1 MKVILLQDVA
11 NVGLKFDVAEVP
23 KGHALNMLI
32 PSGKALPATKENLKR
47 LESRTK
53 KAAADKEVLEATF
66 AKVVDDIAGST
77 QTVTMEANEKGHLY
91 EGLKAPEVAAA
102 LNEAGFAVTSEQ
114 VNLNTPIKETGE
126 HTITLA
132 YGDVTTTF
140 TLNIVAK

>member
-11 NVGLKFDVAEVP
+11 NVGFKFEVAEVP

-53 KAAADKEVLEATF
+53 KAEADKEAAEATF
-66 AKVVDDIAGST
+66 TKVAKDIAGST
-77 QTVTMEANEKGHLY
+77 QTVSLEANEKGHLY
-91 EGLKAPEVAAA
+91 EGLKASHIATV
-102 LNEAGFAVTSEQ
+102 LTEAGFPVTPEQ
-114 VNLNTPIKETGE
+114 VNLNAPIKEVGE

-132 YGDVTTTF
+132 SGEHTTTF
-140 TLNIVAK
+140 TLNVVAK